1 MEVFLIPIGRDRYEL
16 YFEPAADETPEEA
29 DDDGG
34 WFRGLRRRF
43 GEILREAEAERH
55 RRHHDVARPEGQGMG
70 TRIKRRILRFV
81 VEQIAEQRLLWH
93 LRRTDAVDLHAPSDL
108 DAAQAQRIVR
118 EGLQR
123 DADRHTRW
131 LFVHGIGLAFA
142 IVLIPIPGP
151 NLIGYYFTF
160 TVVGSFLSMRGAR
173 RGLRHVRWNVRPN
186 TVLADLRS
194 ALSLGPPE
202 REQRVHDVAERLRL
216 RHLATFFE
224 RVAVPTA

>member
-1 MEVFLIPIGRDRYEL
+1 MEVFLIPVGPNRYEL
-16 YFEPAADETPEEA
+16 YFEPGADDDPEEA
-29 DDDGG
+29 DEGG

-55 RRHHDVARPEGQGMG
+55 RRHHDVAVLDSPGWAGRA
-70 TRIKRRILRFV
+70 KRRILRWV

-93 LRRTDAVDLHAPSDL
+93 LRRTEHVDVQAPSDL
-108 DAAQAQRIVR
+108 DPGRAGQIVR

-123 DADRHTRW
+123 DADRHFRW
-131 LFVHGIGLAFA
+131 LLVHSVGLALS

-160 TVVGSFLSMRGAR
+160 TVVSHFLSMRGAR
-173 RGLRHVRWNVRPN
+173 RGLKQVRWHVTPNATLSELREVLSLRPPLRERHV
-186 TVLADLRS
+186 
-194 ALSLGPPE
+194 
-202 REQRVHDVAERLRL
+202 HDIAERLRL
-216 RHLATFFE
+216 QHLATFFE